1 MTNILAIERNNSPSK
16 LASIPPW
23 LTYLAIGIA
32 TNVVIWTLAIFYL
45 QKASPSYTSD
55 LALSLPATGSS
66 ANVNLPGIGQASTS
80 SESPY
85 NVNSQDPRENYKF
98 LLTSKSVLKAAAKE
112 LNMTSREF
120 GQPRITIISNT
131 TLMKVEIGG
140 DTPEIA
146 QSKAKALFDS
156 LQDKLEQLR
165 QQQLEQQDRVLQSSL
180 ETSQKKLKEAQQK
193 LSDYKVA
200 TALNSTAQIANLTT
214 NIEQLRKQRAEV
226 LAQQQQAS
234 GRVIE
239 LSSNLKINSEQASD
253 GFVLQTDPIFQ
264 KAFQDFSESNAAYTN
279 LMSKFLPIHP
289 AVIDEK
295 AKRDGAEA
303 VLLSRASILLGR
315 PVNQRI
321 IAQLNQSN
329 TGSDNSAKTS
339 LSQQLVTAESEREG
353 FAAQAKALEQQIALL
368 EERLKN
374 LGKKESTLEN
384 LEREVRTAEAVFTST
399 LTRLDLGKS
408 TVSGS
413 YPQIQVFS
421 EPSLPGSATSP
432 KPLFA
437 FAGAALASFFC
448 SNGILLL
455 WLRQRKKRKRK
466 DNDLSSLEETGLKS
480 DKLPEMLELKKES
493 NSSIDKAQLNGKSV
507 RDEAGVEH

>member
-1 MTNILAIERNNSPSK
+1 MTNTIAIEQNTSPSK
-16 LASIPPW
+16 LGSLPPW
-23 LTYLAIGIA
+23 LKYLAIGLA
-32 TNVVIWTLAIFYL
+32 ANVVIWTLAIFYL

-55 LALSLPATGSS
+55 FALSLPAAGSS

-80 SESPY
+80 TESPY
-85 NVNSQDPRENYKF
+85 QVNSQDPRENYKF
-98 LLTSKSVLKAAAKE
+98 LLTSKSVLQAAANK
-112 LNMTSREF
+112 LNMTSSEF
-120 GQPRITIISNT
+120 GQPRITVISNT
-131 TLMKVEIGG
+131 TLMKVEVAAE
-140 DTPEIA
+140 TPEIA

-156 LQDKLEQLR
+156 LQEKLDQLR
-165 QQQLEQQDRVLQSSL
+165 LQQLEQQDQVLQRSL
-180 ETSQKKLKEAQQK
+180 ETSQTKLKEAQQK

-200 TALNSTAQIANLTT
+200 TALSSTGQITNLSN

-234 GRVIE
+234 GRVLE
-239 LSSNLKINSEQASD
+239 LSSNLKINSGQASE
-253 GFVLQTDPIFQ
+253 GFALQTDPIFQ
-264 KAFQDFSESNAAYTN
+264 KAFQDYSESNATYNN
-279 LMSKFLPIHP
+279 LMSKFLPTHP
-289 AVIDEK
+289 AVIEEK
-295 AKRDGAEA
+295 AKRDGAETL
-303 VLLSRASILLGR
+303 LLSRASVLLGR

-329 TGSDNSAKTS
+329 INSENTAKTT
-339 LSQQLVTAESEREG
+339 LSQQLVTAGAEQQG

-368 EERLKN
+368 EDRLKN

-432 KPLFA
+432 KPFFVL
-437 FAGAALASFFC
+437 AGAALASLFC
-448 SNGILLL
+448 SNGIFLF
-455 WLRQRKKRKRK
+455 WLRQRRKQMRKK
-466 DNDLSSLEETGLKS
+466 NGLASLEETSLNSTTLPEILELTKNSQSS
-480 DKLPEMLELKKES
+480 DK
-493 NSSIDKAQLNGKSV
+493 AHLNGKSV
-507 RDEAGVEH
+507 RDEAGIER